1 MKNTTR
7 VLLVASLG
15 LASGLVHAAVG
26 YAEDSSNSIIRTGFS
41 DCLHT
46 TRWSEEVAVVECE
59 PAVVAA
65 REAAKLAAVEVVMVK
80 AFKPVRLNAEALFA
94 FDSAELSDD
103 GKTRLNAVLGSLTAT
118 DLQDEKIHITG
129 HADEIGSDS
138 YNLRLSQ
145 KRAGAV
151 RDYLVSQGVVP
162 GFIETSGVGEAD
174 PVVSC
179 EGRHGQALIT
189 CLAPNR
195 RAEVELSARKLVE
208 VEKKASA
215 GH

>member
-1 MKNTTR
+1 MKNTAHI
-7 VLLVASLG
+7 LLLASLG
-15 LASGLVHAAVG
+15 LVSGLVQAAEG
-26 YAEDSSNSIIRTGFS
+26 YAEDSSSSIIHTGFG

-46 TRWSEEVAVVECE
+46 TRWSEQVAVVECE

-80 AFKPVRLNAEALFA
+80 AFKPVRLDTQALFA

-103 GKTRLNAVLGSLTAT
+103 GKLRLNDVLGSLTAA

-129 HADEIGSDS
+129 HTDEIGSDS
-138 YNLRLSQ
+138 YNLKLSQ
-145 KRAGAV
+145 KRASAV
-151 RDYLVSQGVVP
+151 RDYLVSRGVVP

-179 EGRHGQALIT
+179 EGQRAKALIN

-195 RAEVELSARKLVE
+195 RTEVELSARKLVE

-215 GH
+215 SQ